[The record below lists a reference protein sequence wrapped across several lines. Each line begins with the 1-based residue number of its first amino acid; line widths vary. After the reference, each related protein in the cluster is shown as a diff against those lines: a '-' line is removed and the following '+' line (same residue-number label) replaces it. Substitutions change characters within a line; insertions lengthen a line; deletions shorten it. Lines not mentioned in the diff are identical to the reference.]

1 LFEQISGQKGMAN
14 WGFGLTPSLSDPI
27 LILAAIVAQK
37 MGAWL
42 AGTIL
47 LSLVRRV
54 TWQDIVRSR
63 MGGLF
68 FGLIESLR
76 F

>member
-1 LFEQISGQKGMAN
+1 
-14 WGFGLTPSLSDPI
+14 
-27 LILAAIVAQK
+27 
-37 MGAWL
+37 
-42 AGTIL
+42 
-47 LSLVRRV
+47 LVRRV